1 MHKRWI
7 SLLQQICC
15 TDYMHT
21 CKYKQLKVIGFVLNR
36 GSSLKLHSLLTPS
49 RPVHPQHL
57 QQTTQTHTHMN
68 TLHISQP
75 FFPQPHTFTWIH
87 LHANTHILTEGCM
100 CWSLVVCS
108 HVFSVVDAT
117 RHTKASWGFFLKKR
131 YRGWIFQPFTEIRA
145 LDRRQKLW
153 DVFRVVRQNWHT

>member
-1 MHKRWI
+1 
-7 SLLQQICC
+7 
-15 TDYMHT
+15 MHT

-75 FFPQPHTFTWIH
+75 EITAKHFFSLIFSTVTHFHVNSFT
-87 LHANTHILTEGCM
+87 C
-100 CWSLVVCS
+100 
-108 HVFSVVDAT
+108 
-117 RHTKASWGFFLKKR
+117 
-131 YRGWIFQPFTEIRA
+131 
-145 LDRRQKLW
+145 
-153 DVFRVVRQNWHT
+153 